1 MKATYEQYARAVL
14 ALGLSETELDAF
26 QAQLNAFAA
35 VFSKNRSLRQYLM
48 NPQRTTSEK
57 VQWLASDTSEL
68 FARFILTVLQTSGA
82 KKVSAIAEKLLALRD
97 ARNDVVACVVSTP
110 APLSEEQQKKVNTHI
125 EHALKKKIRLET
137 TTDASLIGGMTLKIG
152 DRLID
157 DSIKTRLE
165 LFRKSLTRN

>member
-1 MKATYEQYARAVL
+1 MKAT
-14 ALGLSETELDAF
+14 ETELDAF

-82 KKVSAIAEKLLALRD
+82 KKVSAIAEKL
-97 ARNDVVACVVSTP
+97 
-110 APLSEEQQKKVNTHI
+110 
-125 EHALKKKIRLET
+125 
-137 TTDASLIGGMTLKIG
+137 
-152 DRLID
+152 ID